1 MPPSRPYRFSC
12 KNRMAF
18 LILIAAIQVPL
29 ANAETWI
36 VTDRNH
42 PVQAPAHVRVI
53 LLDESERL
61 EAKLSEGLP
70 ANQQQA
76 IAIIQQRLKS
86 NDAQRLQRDLALA
99 QQNLVDAWS
108 MGVGCSS
115 PEDLLRSL
123 GEITRW
129 VQNNIAG
136 GGAGAEPVIKERPVP
151 SQDARHLRPEMLEL
165 AGWIGRSG

>member
-1 MPPSRPYRFSC
+1 MPPSSPYRLSG
-12 KNRMAF
+12 KNRMAL

-36 VTDRNH
+36 VTDRSH
-42 PVQAPAHVRVI
+42 PVQAPAHVRLI

-76 IAIIQQRLKS
+76 IAIMQQRLMS
-86 NDAQRLQRDLALA
+86 SDAQRLQRDLALA

-108 MGVGCSS
+108 MGVTKV
-115 PEDLLRSL
+115 PAVVVDRKFVVY
-123 GEITRW
+123 GETNATAAEFRIAQWRAAAKY
-129 VQNNIAG
+129 QNAT
-136 GGAGAEPVIKERPVP
+136 
-151 SQDARHLRPEMLEL
+151 
-165 AGWIGRSG
+165 GRGEAPR

>member
-1 MPPSRPYRFSC
+1 MPPSSPYRLSG
-12 KNRMAF
+12 KNRMAL

-42 PVQAPAHVRVI
+42 PVQAPAHVRLI

-76 IAIIQQRLKS
+76 IAIMQQRLMS
-86 NDAQRLQRDLALA
+86 SDAQRLQRDLALA

-108 MGVGCSS
+108 MGVTKV
-115 PEDLLRSL
+115 PAVVVDRKFVVY
-123 GEITRW
+123 GETNATAAEFRIAQWRAAAKY
-129 VQNNIAG
+129 QNAT
-136 GGAGAEPVIKERPVP
+136 
-151 SQDARHLRPEMLEL
+151 
-165 AGWIGRSG
+165 GRGEAPR

>member
-1 MPPSRPYRFSC
+1 MPPFNPYRFSC

-18 LILIAAIQVPL
+18 LILIAATQVSF

-36 VTDRNH
+36 ITDRNH
-42 PVQAPAHVRVI
+42 PVQAHAHVRTI

-76 IAIIQQRLKS
+76 IAIMQQRLKS
-86 NDAQRLQRDLALA
+86 SDAQRLQRDLALA

-108 MGVGCSS
+108 
-115 PEDLLRSL
+115 
-123 GEITRW
+123 
-129 VQNNIAG
+129 
-136 GGAGAEPVIKERPVP
+136 
-151 SQDARHLRPEMLEL
+151 
-165 AGWIGRSG
+165 

>member
-1 MPPSRPYRFSC
+1 MPPSSPYRLTG
-12 KNRMAF
+12 KNRMAL

-42 PVQAPAHVRVI
+42 PVQAPAHVRLI

-76 IAIIQQRLKS
+76 IAIMQQRLMS
-86 NDAQRLQRDLALA
+86 SDAQRLQRDLALA

-108 MGVGCSS
+108 MGVTKV
-115 PEDLLRSL
+115 PAVVVDRKFVVY
-123 GEITRW
+123 GETNATAAEYR
-129 VQNNIAG
+129 IAQWR
-136 GGAGAEPVIKERPVP
+136 AAAKY
-151 SQDARHLRPEMLEL
+151 QDAT
-165 AGWIGRSG
+165 GRGEAP

>member
-1 MPPSRPYRFSC
+1 
-12 KNRMAF
+12 MAF
-18 LILIAAIQVPL
+18 LILIAAIQVPF

-42 PVQAPAHVRVI
+42 PVQAPARVRLI

-76 IAIIQQRLKS
+76 IAIMQQRLKS
-86 NDAQRLQRDLALA
+86 NDALRLQRDLALA

-108 MGVGCSS
+108 IGVTKV
-115 PEDLLRSL
+115 PAVVVDRTFVVY
-123 GEITRW
+123 GETNVLAAEQR
-129 VQNNIAG
+129 IAQWRAAAHHQDE
-136 GGAGAEPVIKERPVP
+136 AGQGDIP
-151 SQDARHLRPEMLEL
+151 
-165 AGWIGRSG
+165 